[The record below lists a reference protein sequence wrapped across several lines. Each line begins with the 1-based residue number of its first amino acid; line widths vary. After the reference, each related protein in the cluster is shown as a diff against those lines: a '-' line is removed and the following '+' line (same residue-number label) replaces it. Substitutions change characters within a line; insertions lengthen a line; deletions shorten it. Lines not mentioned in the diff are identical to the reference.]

1 MHKYSTEELVAQKP
15 KNFAA
20 LPRNP
25 IIFILHNLRS
35 LQNVGLFFRLAD
47 AIRAEKIYLT
57 GFTGYPQSGIH
68 AENEINKTAIKLVP
82 FVPWEHLENV
92 LSVLSNLRNLG
103 YSIVGVEQTDV
114 SVNYLTPNYL
124 TPIALL
130 FGHEREGLEEKLL
143 EKCDLVVHIPMLGI
157 GNSHNVAMSGAIISY
172 HLLDKLAFPISFFYE
187 EMFRAGEKVMIEP
200 LNDGIKITPAIN
212 MVRKLAGS
220 VAIPDRFKGL
230 TISQLR
236 ERAIKEYFAT
246 GEE

>member
-1 MHKYSTEELVAQKP
+1 MHKYTTEELVAQKP
-15 KNFAA
+15 KNFTA

-57 GFTGYPQSGIH
+57 GFTGYPQSSIH

-82 FVPWEHLENV
+82 FVPWEHAEDINRLLTDLTEKKYQ
-92 LSVLSNLRNLG
+92 L
-103 YSIVGVEQTDV
+103 VGVEQTNV

-124 TPIALL
+124 LPIALL

-143 EKCDLVVHIPMLGI
+143 EKCDLVVHISMLGM

-172 HLLDKLAFPISFFYE
+172 HVLKSVLDK
-187 EMFRAGEKVMIEP
+187 
-200 LNDGIKITPAIN
+200 
-212 MVRKLAGS
+212 
-220 VAIPDRFKGL
+220 
-230 TISQLR
+230 
-236 ERAIKEYFAT
+236 
-246 GEE
+246 